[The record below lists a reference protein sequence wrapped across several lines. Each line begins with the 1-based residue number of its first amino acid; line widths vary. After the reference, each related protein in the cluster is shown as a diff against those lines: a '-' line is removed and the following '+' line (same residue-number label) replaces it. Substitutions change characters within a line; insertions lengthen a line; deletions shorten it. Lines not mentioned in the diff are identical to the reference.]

1 MLRPTGKVVLL
12 LALLLSGCTLL
23 PAGKPVQSWT
33 LTPAPTLARSEV
45 EMTGLRILRPQ
56 VQDLLSGH
64 FMLVRPEGEAF
75 HVYPGVRW
83 SAAIP
88 LLWRDYLVAALQRDS
103 RFAAV
108 SSDANRVAAR
118 YELVSRLE
126 AFQTEYRQGRPQVVV
141 RGHLQL
147 VRSDSREL
155 IAERPLSLS
164 REVEGSDPAAVVA
177 AFSALMAQG
186 REQISSWLLAVN
198 PDSA

>member
-12 LALLLSGCTLL
+12 LALLLSSCTLL

-155 IAERPLSLS
+155 IAERAPVPES
-164 REVEGSDPAAVVA
+164 GGGG
-177 AFSALMAQG
+177 Q
-186 REQISSWLLAVN
+186 
-198 PDSA
+198 